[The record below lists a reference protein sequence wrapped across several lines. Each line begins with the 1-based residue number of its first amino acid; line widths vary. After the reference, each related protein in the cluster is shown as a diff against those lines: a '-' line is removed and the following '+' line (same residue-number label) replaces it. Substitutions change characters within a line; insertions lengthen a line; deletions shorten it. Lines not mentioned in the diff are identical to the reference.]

1 MVDIHKCVKESEWA
15 TVKGD
20 IRLLEREAEEATR
33 QRNILMDKCD
43 DIAEI
48 NTSISVISLSLE
60 HMIKYD
66 EKQDVMMAEQ
76 HKTLV
81 NINENLNELNQ
92 GQRTLNNKVEQL
104 EQRVDESERRSTINI
119 MDIQKA
125 KAIDIMKKYAVPA
138 GVGGTLALLI
148 VEILK
153 IIKG

>member
-1 MVDIHKCVKESEWA
+1 MVDIHKCVKESEWGK
-15 TVKGD
+15 VKGD
-20 IRLLEREAEEATR
+20 IRVLEREVEEATR
-33 QRNILMDKCD
+33 QRNILADKCD

-76 HKTLV
+76 HKTLI
-81 NINENLNELNQ
+81 NINENLNTLNQ
-92 GQRTLNNKVEQL
+92 GQANLNNKVEKL

-125 KAIDIMKKYAVPA
+125 KVMDVMKKYAVPA
-138 GVGGTLALLI
+138 GLGGTLALLLM
-148 VEILK
+148 EILK
-153 IIKG
+153 MIKG